1 MDEYNSKKKL
11 GVKNY
16 RNKKIKSCKKNK
28 SKLHRSKISSGKLLR
43 NKFKQEI
50 NILLVK
56 ENYDTFIHPFKKNE
70 TTYTWW
76 DCKPYNPKIY

>member
-1 MDEYNSKKKL
+1 MDDYNSKKKL
-11 GVKNY
+11 GLKNY
-16 RNKKIKSCKKNK
+16 QNKKLSSRRKNK
-28 SKLHRSKISSGKLLR
+28 YMMHRSKKSGGKLLR

-50 NILLVK
+50 NLLLVK
-56 ENYDTFIHPFKKNE
+56 ENYDTFIHPFRRNE

>member
-1 MDEYNSKKKL
+1 M
-11 GVKNY
+11 
-16 RNKKIKSCKKNK
+16 
-28 SKLHRSKISSGKLLR
+28 HRSKKSGGKLLR

-50 NILLVK
+50 NVLLVK
-56 ENYDTFIHPFKKNE
+56 ENYDTFIHPFRRNE

>member
-16 RNKKIKSCKKNK
+16 KNKKIKSYKKEK
-28 SKLHRSKISSGKLLR
+28 YKLHRSKISSGKLLR

-70 TTYTWW
+70 TTYTFW